1 MPMDCGQELVS
12 ITEAAWDMM
21 TPALRDFLC
30 YLWLSRWQ
38 QVGDVGWG
46 LWGVGGGGSKSSD
59 EAGAPP
65 LHRAAVC
72 PAVTITWRQ
81 ACAGWQITGDSCG

>member
-1 MPMDCGQELVS
+1 MPTDCGQEPVS
-12 ITEAAWDMM
+12 ITEAAWDMT
-21 TPALRDFLC
+21 TPALRDLLC
-30 YLWLSRWQ
+30 HLWLSRWQ

-46 LWGVGGGGSKSSD
+46 GGSKSSD

-65 LHRAAVC
+65 LQRAAVC
-72 PAVTITWRQ
+72 PAVMITWRQ

>member
-30 YLWLSRWQ
+30 HLWLSRWQ

-46 LWGVGGGGSKSSD
+46 WGVQV
-59 EAGAPP
+59 
-65 LHRAAVC
+65 LR
-72 PAVTITWRQ
+72 
-81 ACAGWQITGDSCG
+81 